1 MGRTALGVVPLLGL
15 LVPTPHLLGA
25 QASAGVAV
33 RPATSPQ
40 DSARLLSQAR
50 DAQRHFENLHRSRL
64 PRTLGGGG
72 SCDEQVGRI
81 CLRWDDGMDWSV
93 SPEDSVVT
101 AGREELLRTL
111 GRIGSR
117 IPGDRWVLGQR
128 IRYLGYMGRWRE
140 AVALAQT
147 CRGGEPWWCDALQ
160 GYVLHRSGQVHEAM
174 ESFDRALTR
183 MDPEEAD
190 EWRDPS
196 NLLDYPVARWLRD
209 PGGLSPPG
217 ALDRFWRLADPLF
230 LTPGNEALTEH
241 LSRRF
246 GAQLL
251 SDATL
256 TMGLSWDRGLEELL
270 MRYGFVAGW
279 ERTWPEMGGL
289 AEGAVV
295 EHHHPESRG
304 LTPPLEVLEDPGG
317 LPRGVWTPRDEH
329 PRNAQAPVLAPLV
342 VEGQGQTAA
351 FRRDGDLLV
360 VAWYQPP
367 ADTLLLRRRGAPGE
381 GGDAGWTGSAPWDLP
396 GYGESHDTLAGLFL
410 MADTGH
416 WAPLS
421 TFSSGGAGVLQL
433 RAPPGSYLLSLE
445 QWSPSGRWATR
456 IRHGL
461 RLEFVP
467 ADVPS
472 LSDLILLRHQE
483 TIPESLDESLPR
495 MLAGSRIQ
503 GGDTVTVGWEVYGLA
518 RRGEPLTFHLSL
530 VEEEGSLIRRA
541 LKRIGLMNRAPVLT
555 LSWTEGGSRELG
567 PLFRAVDLAL
577 PNLGDGRYLLK
588 LELEIANRTKVV
600 SHRRITVY

>member
-1 MGRTALGVVPLLGL
+1 VIPLLAL
-15 LVPTPHLLGA
+15 LVPPPHLLLAQGTAGA
-25 QASAGVAV
+25 AV
-33 RPATSPQ
+33 QLSTTPQ

-50 DAQRHFENLHRSRL
+50 NAQRHFENLHRSRL

-72 SCDEQVGRI
+72 SCDERVGRI
-81 CLRWDDGMDWSV
+81 CLRWDGGMDWSP
-93 SPEDSVVT
+93 SPEDSVTT

-111 GRIGSR
+111 GRIASR
-117 IPGDRWVLGQR
+117 IPGDRWVLGQQ

-140 AVALAQT
+140 ALALART

-196 NLLDYPVARWLRD
+196 ALLDYPVARWLRD
-209 PGGLSPPG
+209 PGGLSPTE
-217 ALDRFWRLADPLF
+217 ALDRFWRLSDPLF

-256 TMGLSWDRGLEELL
+256 TMGLSWSGGLEQLL

-279 ERTWPEMGGL
+279 ERTWPEMGEL

-329 PRNAQAPVLAPLV
+329 PRNALAPVLAPLV
-342 VEGQGQTAA
+342 VEGQGQTAV

-360 VAWYQPP
+360 VARYGPS
-367 ADTLLLRRRGAPGE
+367 ADTLLLRRRGILAE
-381 GGDAGWTGSAPWDLP
+381 GGDVEKGWSGSAPWDLP
-396 GYGESHDTLAGLFL
+396 GDGESPDTLAGLFL
-410 MADTGH
+410 MADTGR

-421 TFSSGGAGVLQL
+421 AFSSGGSGVLQL

-445 QWSPSGRWATR
+445 QWSPSGRWGTR

-461 RLEFVP
+461 RSEFIP
-467 ADVPS
+467 EDVPS
-472 LSDLILLRHQE
+472 LSDLVLLRHQE
-483 TIPESLDESLPR
+483 TIPESLAESLPR
-495 MLAGSRIQ
+495 MMVGSRIRS
-503 GGDTVTVGWEVYGLA
+503 GDTVTVGWEIYGLG
-518 RRGEPLTFHLSL
+518 RRGEPLTLHLSL

-541 LKRIGLMNRAPVLT
+541 LKRIGLMNRQPVLT
-555 LSWTEGGSRELG
+555 LTWTEGGSREPG
-567 PLFRAVDLAL
+567 PLFRAVDLEL

-588 LELEIANRTKVV
+588 LELEIAKRTKVV